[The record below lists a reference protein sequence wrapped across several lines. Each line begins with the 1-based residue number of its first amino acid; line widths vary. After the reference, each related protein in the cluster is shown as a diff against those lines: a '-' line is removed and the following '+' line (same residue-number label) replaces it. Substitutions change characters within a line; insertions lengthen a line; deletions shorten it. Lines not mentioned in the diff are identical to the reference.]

1 MFQRII
7 KPIKSNS
14 FFLFGARGTGKSTF
28 LKTFFEGEKTLWI
41 DLLDSLQEEEYAK
54 NPGLFFSTIE
64 AQKNQIR
71 WVVVD
76 EVQKLPKLLDSV
88 HRLIESS
95 PVSFALTGSSVRKLK
110 RGAANLL
117 AGRAFLNNLFPLTH
131 VEMGEAFSL
140 ENALHFGT
148 LPKAVNL
155 SLIKDSKEELNAF
168 LKTYAITYLKEEVWA
183 EHVVRKLDPF
193 RKFLEIAAQCNGTI
207 LNFSNIALDTGVDV
221 KTIQSYFEILEDTLV
236 GCLLQPYH
244 RSVRKQQRQNP
255 KFYFFDTGI
264 KRALEGTLEVPL
276 LPQTY
281 AYGRAFEHW
290 IIIEIMRLNDYKKT
304 DFRFYYLLTKDG
316 AEIDLIVERP
326 GLPDV
331 LVEIKS
337 SNRVDERDTQTVEKF
352 LKDFNRAEAYC
363 FSNDPTSKKI
373 GSVLALPWKKGLQE
387 IGLA

>member
-28 LKTFFEGEKTLWI
+28 LKSFFEGEKTLWI
-41 DLLDSLQEEEYAK
+41 DLLDPLQEEEYAK
-54 NPGLFFSTIE
+54 NPGLFFSTVE
-64 AQKNQIR
+64 AQKNRIR

-95 PVSFALTGSSVRKLK
+95 PVLFALTGSSARKLK

-140 ENALHFGT
+140 EKALHFGA
-148 LPKAVNL
+148 LPKAANL
-155 SLIKDSKEELNAF
+155 SRIQNSKEEPNAF

-193 RKFLEIAAQCNGTI
+193 RKFLEIAAQCNGSI
-207 LNFSNIALDTGVDV
+207 LNYSNIALDTGVDV
-221 KTIQSYFEILEDTLV
+221 KTVQSYFEILEDTLV
-236 GCLLQPYH
+236 GSLLQPYH
-244 RSVRKQQRQNP
+244 RSIRKQQRQNP

-290 IIIEIMRLNDYKKT
+290 LIIEMMRLNDYKKT

-326 GLPDV
+326 GLPDI
-331 LVEIKS
+331 LIEIKS

-352 LKDFNRAEAYC
+352 LRDFNRAEAYC

-373 GSVLALPWKKGLQE
+373 GSVLALHWQKGLQE

>member
-117 AGRAFLNNLFPLTH
+117 AGRAFLNNLFQLTH

-140 ENALHFGT
+140 ENALHF
-148 LPKAVNL
+148 
-155 SLIKDSKEELNAF
+155 
-168 LKTYAITYLKEEVWA
+168 
-183 EHVVRKLDPF
+183 
-193 RKFLEIAAQCNGTI
+193 
-207 LNFSNIALDTGVDV
+207 
-221 KTIQSYFEILEDTLV
+221 
-236 GCLLQPYH
+236 
-244 RSVRKQQRQNP
+244 
-255 KFYFFDTGI
+255 
-264 KRALEGTLEVPL
+264 
-276 LPQTY
+276 
-281 AYGRAFEHW
+281 
-290 IIIEIMRLNDYKKT
+290 
-304 DFRFYYLLTKDG
+304 
-316 AEIDLIVERP
+316 
-326 GLPDV
+326 
-331 LVEIKS
+331 
-337 SNRVDERDTQTVEKF
+337 
-352 LKDFNRAEAYC
+352 
-363 FSNDPTSKKI
+363 
-373 GSVLALPWKKGLQE
+373 
-387 IGLA
+387 